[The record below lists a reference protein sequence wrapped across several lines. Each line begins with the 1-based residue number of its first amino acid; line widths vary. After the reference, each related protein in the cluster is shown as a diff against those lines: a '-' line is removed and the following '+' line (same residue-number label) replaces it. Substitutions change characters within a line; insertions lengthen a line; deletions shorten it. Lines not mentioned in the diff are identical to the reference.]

1 MARDLVDMRAMVPGQ
16 FQTALRDAQVMAKK
30 NGRGTPILEAQLE
43 HQSLS
48 EILDR
53 KRRQGAA
60 EMEARQKGKVR
71 GELVQERTRVA
82 SELGEE
88 ERALRERTA
97 ASQRKAAL
105 GGASISALAT
115 LGAKGIEQ
123 GLFQADEVLG
133 GADKVAPDEGEMEM
147 LRGYELPDPLLEGG
161 HGVDPRRSPQEHVID
176 PAALESRLEH
186 LTPEER
192 MAAGTVA
199 DALSQRDAKRAQHR
213 AMMELRRLD
222 PRITPIGGGEY

>member
-30 NGRGTPILEAQLE
+30 NGRGNPILEAQLE
-43 HQSLS
+43 HQYLS

-53 KRRQGAA
+53 KRRQGSA

-115 LGAKGIEQ
+115 LGAQGIKQ
-123 GLFQADEVLG
+123 GWFQTDEALG
-133 GADKVAPDEGEMEM
+133 TVGKPDKKVAPDEGEMEM
-147 LRGYELPDPLLEGG
+147 LTEYEGSGE
-161 HGVDPRRSPQEHVID
+161 VDPRRSPQEHVID
-176 PAALESRLEH
+176 PEALQTMMES
-186 LTPEER
+186 LTPSER
-192 MAAGTVA
+192 EAATSVA
-199 DALSQRDAKRAQHR
+199 KQLAEREVARDQHR
-213 AMMELRRLD
+213 ALMELRRLD

>member
-30 NGRGTPILEAQLE
+30 NGRGNPILEAQLE
-43 HQSLS
+43 HQYLS

-53 KRRQGAA
+53 KRRQGSA

-97 ASQRKAAL
+97 GAQQR
-105 GGASISALAT
+105 GAVGSATISALAT
-115 LGAKGIEQ
+115 LGAQGIKQ
-123 GLFQADEVLG
+123 GWFQTDEALG
-133 GADKVAPDEGEMEM
+133 TVGKPDKKVAPDEGEMEM
-147 LRGYELPDPLLEGG
+147 LTEYEGSGE
-161 HGVDPRRSPQEHVID
+161 VDPRRSPQEHVID
-176 PAALESRLEH
+176 PAALESMLEN

-199 DALSQRDAKRAQHR
+199 NALSQRDAKRDQHR
-213 AMMELRRLD
+213 ALMELRRLD